1 MAVPPRGVPVDDAS
15 GSDAVTQAVIDCVE
29 SWSEL
34 VADGDTEQDAEG
46 DDLSLEDVTSML
58 EERVG
63 RRRDTYFTM
72 HANRVV
78 QRYDELVAL
87 KPEERSARVA
97 AAQERLL
104 LEGWSSD

>member
-1 MAVPPRGVPVDDAS
+1 M
-15 GSDAVTQAVIDCVE
+15 
-29 SWSEL
+29 
-34 VADGDTEQDAEG
+34 ADGDTEKDAEG

-104 LEGWSSD
+104 LEGWSSDWLEWLDDYMDMVDPCIRDKVCRTLCVGI